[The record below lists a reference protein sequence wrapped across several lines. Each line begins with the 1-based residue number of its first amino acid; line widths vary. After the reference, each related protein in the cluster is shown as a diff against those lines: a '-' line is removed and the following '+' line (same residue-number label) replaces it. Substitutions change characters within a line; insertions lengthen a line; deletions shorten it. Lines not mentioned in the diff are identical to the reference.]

1 MKAPRW
7 TRSIRF
13 RLAGMYT
20 LGVFGLAVLVV
31 GSIYFAFSRTLEGKP
46 VSGDL
51 QVRRVTSDRGVA
63 IYLDEGG
70 VEQLELLANQR
81 ALEKLR
87 TMSLISL
94 AVLFPASLGT
104 GWVVAGRVLR
114 PVGKI
119 TQVARDIEASDLSR
133 RIDLEGPNDELKRLA
148 DTFDGMLGRIEGGV
162 EDQRR
167 FIQDISHELRNPLAT
182 MATSIDVAL
191 SDPHADARSLRET
204 VKVVR
209 RSVDRLTRSV
219 ADLTRFARQEL
230 PDSVNRAVRLGAL
243 AREVI
248 EEFRVPA
255 EARRRAPAARR
266 EYRADGA
273 GRQKRPALRGGQPG
287 QQRGSFGPAGEHG
300 VLRRR
305 LGGRVGLGGGSG
317 PGTGDPGGRA
327 HAGVPAGVGAGSN
340 PHAPGEA
347 GGAGAVDRAPGGRGE
362 WGHNDFVLGRAGRV
376 QLRDLAAAGRRGR
389 SGGPHQ
395 RRNPP
400 RSGPPGRLS
409 PGLRSGGLVPSTPNA
424 GA

>member
-1 MKAPRW
+1 MKIPRW
-7 TRSIRF
+7 ARSIRF
-13 RLAGMYT
+13 RLAGLYT
-20 LGVFGLAVLVV
+20 LVVFGLAVLVV

-87 TMSLISL
+87 TMSLIAL
-94 AVLFPASLGT
+94 VVLFPASLGT

-191 SDPHADARSLRET
+191 SDPHADTRSLRET

-219 ADLTRFARQEL
+219 ADLTRFARREL
-230 PDSVNRAVRLGAL
+230 PDNITRAVRLGAL

-248 EEFRVPA
+248 EEYRVPA
-255 EARRRAPAARR
+255 EARGVHLEHVGGTGPTVRADRSALRSAVANLANNAVRLAPA
-266 EYRADGA
+266 
-273 GRQKRPALRGGQPG
+273 
-287 QQRGSFGPAGEHG
+287 GSK
-300 VLRRR
+300 V
-305 LGGRVGLGGGSG
+305 SC
-317 PGTGDPGGRA
+317 
-327 HAGVPAGVGAGSN
+327 GAGS
-340 PHAPGEA
+340 ADGWAWVGVRDQGPGIPEA
-347 GGAGAVDRAPGGRGE
+347 EHSLVFQRAWGRDQTHLHRE
-362 WGHNDFVLGRAGRV
+362 RRAGLGLSIVRQV
-376 QLRDLAAAGRRGR
+376 AEANGGTVTLASAVPDGSSFVIWLPLEDGADPAGLTSDGIHPLRDPLAG
-389 SGGPHQ
+389 
-395 RRNPP
+395 
-400 RSGPPGRLS
+400 
-409 PGLRSGGLVPSTPNA
+409 
-424 GA
+424 

>member
-1 MKAPRW
+1 MKIPRW
-7 TRSIRF
+7 ARSIRF
-13 RLAGMYT
+13 RLAGLYT
-20 LGVFGLAVLVV
+20 LVVFGLAVLVV

-87 TMSLISL
+87 TMSLIAL

-114 PVGKI
+114 PVGRI

-219 ADLTRFARQEL
+219 ADLTRFARREL
-230 PDSVNRAVRLGAL
+230 PDSVTRAVRLGAL

-255 EARRRAPAARR
+255 EARGVHLQHVGGTGPTV
-266 EYRADGA
+266 RAD
-273 GRQKRPALRGGQPG
+273 RSALRSAVGNLANNAVRLAPT
-287 QQRGSFGPAGEHG
+287 GST
-300 VLRRR
+300 V
-305 LGGRVGLGGGSG
+305 SC
-317 PGTGDPGGRA
+317 
-327 HAGVPAGVGAGSN
+327 GAGS
-340 PHAPGEA
+340 ADGWAWVGVRDQGPGIPEA
-347 GGAGAVDRAPGGRGE
+347 EHTLVFQRAWGRDQTHMHRE
-362 WGHNDFVLGRAGRV
+362 KRAGLGLSIVRQV
-376 QLRDLAAAGRRGR
+376 AEANGGTVTLASAVPDGSSFVIWLPLEDGADPAALTNDGIHPIRD
-389 SGGPHQ
+389 P
-395 RRNPP
+395 
-400 RSGPPGRLS
+400 LS
-409 PGLRSGGLVPSTPNA
+409 A
-424 GA
+424 

>member
-13 RLAGMYT
+13 RLAGLYT
-20 LGVFGLAVLVV
+20 LVVFGLAVLVV

-87 TMSLISL
+87 TMSLIAL

-219 ADLTRFARQEL
+219 ADLTRFARREL
-230 PDSVNRAVRLGAL
+230 PDSVTRAVRLGAL

-255 EARRRAPAARR
+255 EARGVHLQHVGRH
-266 EYRADGA
+266 RADGA
-273 GRQKRPALRGGQPG
+273 GRQERPALRGGQPG
-287 QQRGSFGPAGEHG
+287 QQRGASGPAGEHG

-305 LGGRVGLGGGSG
+305 LGRTGG
-317 PGTGDPGGRA
+317 PGWGFGTRGRGSRRRA
-327 HAGVPAGVGAGSN
+327 HAGVPAGVGAGPD

-362 WGHNDFVLGRAGRV
+362 RGHGDSGLGGART
-376 QLRDLAAAGRRGR
+376 
-389 SGGPHQ
+389 GPA
-395 RRNPP
+395 
-400 RSGPPGRLS
+400 S
-409 PGLRSGGLVPSTPNA
+409 
-424 GA
+424 

>member
-1 MKAPRW
+1 MRIIPGW

-13 RLAGMYT
+13 RLAALYT
-20 LGVFGLAVLVV
+20 LVVFGLAVLVV
-31 GSIYFAFSRTLEGKP
+31 GSIYFAFSRTLQGQP
-46 VSGDL
+46 VAEEL

-63 IYLDEGG
+63 LYLDEGG

-81 ALEKLR
+81 SLEKLR
-87 TMSLISL
+87 TMSLIAL

-119 TQVARDIEASDLSR
+119 TSVARDIQASDLSR
-133 RIDLEGPNDELKRLA
+133 RIHLEGPDDELKRLA

-191 SDPHADARSLRET
+191 SDPQADARLLRET

-219 ADLTRFARQEL
+219 ADLTRFARREL
-230 PDSVNRAVRLGAL
+230 PDTATRAVRLGAL

-255 EARRRAPAARR
+255 EAR
-266 EYRADGA
+266 G
-273 GRQKRPALRGGQPG
+273 LRV
-287 QQRGSFGPAGEHG
+287 EH
-300 VLRRR
+300 L
-305 LGGRVGLGGGSG
+305 GGSG
-317 PGTGDPGGRA
+317 PTVRADRSALRSAVGNLAGNAVRLAPPGTT
-327 HAGVPAGVGAGSN
+327 VSCGAGTVDGW
-340 PHAPGEA
+340 AWVGVRDEGPGIPESEHTLVFQRSWGRDQTRMHKEKRAGLGLSIARQVAEA
-347 GGAGAVDRAPGGRGE
+347 GGGTLTLSSAAPGGSS
-362 WGHNDFVLGRAGRV
+362 FVIWLPLDDGA
-376 QLRDLAAAGRRGR
+376 DPA
-389 SGGPHQ
+389 
-395 RRNPP
+395 
-400 RSGPPGRLS
+400 RLS
-409 PGLRSGGLVPSTPNA
+409 VDGIHPSVDPLF
-424 GA
+424 G

>member
-1 MKAPRW
+1 MMKVPRW

-13 RLAGMYT
+13 RLAGLYT
-20 LGVFGLAVLVV
+20 LVVFGLAVLVV

-87 TMSLISL
+87 TMSFIALV
-94 AVLFPASLGT
+94 VLFPASLGT

-219 ADLTRFARQEL
+219 ADLTRFARREL
-230 PDSVNRAVRLGAL
+230 PDNITRAVRLGAL

-255 EARRRAPAARR
+255 EARGVHLEHVGGTGPTVRADRSALRSAVANLANNAVRLAPA
-266 EYRADGA
+266 
-273 GRQKRPALRGGQPG
+273 
-287 QQRGSFGPAGEHG
+287 GSK
-300 VLRRR
+300 V
-305 LGGRVGLGGGSG
+305 SC
-317 PGTGDPGGRA
+317 
-327 HAGVPAGVGAGSN
+327 GAGS
-340 PHAPGEA
+340 ADGWAWVGVRDQGPGIPEA
-347 GGAGAVDRAPGGRGE
+347 EHSLVFQRAWGRDQTHLHRE
-362 WGHNDFVLGRAGRV
+362 KRAGLGLSIVRQV
-376 QLRDLAAAGRRGR
+376 AEANGGTVTLASAVPDGSSFVIWLPLEDGADPAGLTSDGIHPVRDPLAG
-389 SGGPHQ
+389 
-395 RRNPP
+395 
-400 RSGPPGRLS
+400 
-409 PGLRSGGLVPSTPNA
+409 
-424 GA
+424 

>member
-13 RLAGMYT
+13 RLAGLYT
-20 LGVFGLAVLVV
+20 LVVFGLAVLVV

-87 TMSLISL
+87 TMSLIAL

-219 ADLTRFARQEL
+219 ADLTRFARREL
-230 PDSVNRAVRLGAL
+230 PDSVTRAVRLGAL

-255 EARRRAPAARR
+255 EARGVHLQHVGGTGPTV
-266 EYRADGA
+266 RAD
-273 GRQKRPALRGGQPG
+273 RSALRSAVGNLANNAVRLAPPG
-287 QQRGSFGPAGEHG
+287 ST
-300 VLRRR
+300 V
-305 LGGRVGLGGGSG
+305 SC
-317 PGTGDPGGRA
+317 
-327 HAGVPAGVGAGSN
+327 GAGS
-340 PHAPGEA
+340 ADGWAWVGVRDQGPGIPEA
-347 GGAGAVDRAPGGRGE
+347 EHTLVFQRAWGRDQTHMHRE
-362 WGHNDFVLGRAGRV
+362 KRAGLGLSIVRQV
-376 QLRDLAAAGRRGR
+376 AEANGGTVTLASAVPDGSSFVIWLPLEDGADPAALTSDGIHPLRD
-389 SGGPHQ
+389 P
-395 RRNPP
+395 
-400 RSGPPGRLS
+400 LS
-409 PGLRSGGLVPSTPNA
+409 A
-424 GA
+424 

>member
-133 RIDLEGPNDELKRLA
+133 RIDLEGPDDELKRLA

-219 ADLTRFARQEL
+219 ADLTRFARREL

-255 EARRRAPAARR
+255 EARGVHLQHVGGTGPTV
-266 EYRADGA
+266 RAD
-273 GRQKRPALRGGQPG
+273 RSALRSAVGNLANNAVRLAPPG
-287 QQRGSFGPAGEHG
+287 ST
-300 VLRRR
+300 V
-305 LGGRVGLGGGSG
+305 SC
-317 PGTGDPGGRA
+317 
-327 HAGVPAGVGAGSN
+327 GAGS
-340 PHAPGEA
+340 ADGWAWVGVRDQGPGIPEA
-347 GGAGAVDRAPGGRGE
+347 EHTLVFQRAWGRDQTHMHRE
-362 WGHNDFVLGRAGRV
+362 KRAGLGLSIVRQV
-376 QLRDLAAAGRRGR
+376 AEAN
-389 SGGPHQ
+389 GGTVTL
-395 RRNPP
+395 P
-400 RSGPPGRLS
+400 RLCRTGPAS
-409 PGLRSGGLVPSTPNA
+409 
-424 GA
+424 